1 MRVMSRNQIWSSA
14 ALLATCTLLSS
25 CSPAPKT
32 SEATSTEAAAPAV
45 VAPVTGKTAYWEMY
59 ASARNWAKDVM
70 PLEVQSKS
78 IPGIKNEGGKAAMW
92 TATFASASQ
101 SQSRVFTYAIEKKA
115 PDIYKGVVIGEGEP
129 WSGPSRFMLP
139 FQMSEVTVD
148 SDAAYA
154 TATKDA
160 AAWLKEHPDEPATFT
175 LRDVAKYNVPTWAV
189 LFGDEKKGYRALVNA
204 IDGSSISLK

>member
-1 MRVMSRNQIWSSA
+1 MSLRKNWLMA
-14 ALLATCTLLSS
+14 ALLATGTLLTS
-25 CSPAPKT
+25 CSPAPKA
-32 SEATSTEAAAPAV
+32 SEATSTEAVAPAV

-78 IPGIKNEGGKAAMW
+78 IPGVANEGGKAAMW
-92 TATFASASQ
+92 TATFASPSQ
-101 SQSRVFTYAIEKKA
+101 SQSRTFTYAIEAKR

-148 SDAAYA
+148 TDTAYA
-154 TATKDA
+154 TAVKDA
-160 AAWLKEHPDEPATFT
+160 AAWLKEHPNDSATFT

>member
-1 MRVMSRNQIWSSA
+1 LSA

-25 CSPAPKT
+25 CSPPPKA

-59 ASARNWAKDVM
+59 TSARNWAKDIM

-78 IPGIKNEGGKAAMW
+78 IPGVANGDGKAAMW
-92 TATFASASQ
+92 TATFASPSL
-101 SQSRVFTYAIEKKA
+101 SQSRTFTYAIEAKK
-115 PDIYKGVVIGEGEP
+115 PDIYKGVIIGEGIP
-129 WSGPSRFMLP
+129 WTGPSRSMLP
-139 FQMSEVTVD
+139 FQMAEVTVD
-148 SDAAYA
+148 TDTAYN
-154 TATKDA
+154 TAVKDA
-160 AAWLKEHPDEPATFT
+160 AAWLKAHPGETATFT

-189 LFGDEKKGYRALVNA
+189 LFGDEKKGYRSLVNA